1 MICVSKTPI
10 LCMGLGGKMI
20 ANILR
25 DTFLAEL
32 MVKRL

>member
-1 MICVSKTPI
+1 MICVSETPI

-25 DTFLAEL
+25 DIFLAEL
-32 MVKRL
+32 MVKLL